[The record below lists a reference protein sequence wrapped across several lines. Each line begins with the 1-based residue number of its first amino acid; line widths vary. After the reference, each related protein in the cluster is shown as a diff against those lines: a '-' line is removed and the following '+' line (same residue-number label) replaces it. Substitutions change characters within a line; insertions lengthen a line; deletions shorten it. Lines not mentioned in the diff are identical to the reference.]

1 MQSKTG
7 IGKMAECPVWG
18 SGNLGRKTMKQVTV
32 FGGSGFVGRHVVSR
46 LAARGLVVRVAVR
59 DVAAASFVKPMGD
72 VGQVTPVRANI
83 LDEADVASAVA
94 GSDAVINLVGI
105 LFSCGRQRFDAVHR
119 DGAERI
125 ARLSK
130 AAGVDRFVQMSALG
144 ASSSSQSQY
153 AWSKAAGE
161 EAVREAFGEASIVR
175 PSVIFGPDDDFFN
188 QFAGLARL
196 SPFLPVFGCPF
207 PTFRNGSVDLY
218 GDGGTKFQPVY
229 VGDVAD
235 AIVACLDRDD
245 AAGQNYELGGPTVYS
260 FKQLME
266 LVLSATDR
274 NCLLLP
280 IPFWVASIKALF
292 LELLPKP
299 LLTRDQVTL
308 LKTDNVLSGAA
319 PTLETLGITPT
330 AAELIVPTYLD
341 RFRRGGRFNDAQ
353 TA

>member
-1 MQSKTG
+1 
-7 IGKMAECPVWG
+7 
-18 SGNLGRKTMKQVTV
+18 MKQVTV

-59 DVAAASFVKPMGD
+59 DVAAAAFVKPMGD

-83 LDEADVASAVA
+83 LDEADVAAAVD

-105 LFSCGRQRFDAVHR
+105 LFSRGRQRFDAIHR

-130 AAGVDRFVQMSALG
+130 AAGVERFVQMSALG
-144 ASSSSQSQY
+144 ASATSPAQY
-153 AWSKAAGE
+153 ATSKAAGE
-161 EAVREAFGEASIVR
+161 DAVRGAFASASIVR

-207 PTFRNGSVDLY
+207 PSFSNGTVDLY
-218 GDGGTKFQPVY
+218 GDGGTRFQPVY

-245 AAGQNYELGGPTVYS
+245 AAGQTYELAGPTVYS

-274 NCLLLP
+274 KALLLP
-280 IPFWVASIKALF
+280 IPFWVASTKALF

-299 LLTRDQVTL
+299 LLTRDQVAL
-308 LKTDNVLSGAA
+308 LKSDNVLSGAA
-319 PTLETLGITPT
+319 PTLETLGIDPT
-330 AAELIVPTYLD
+330 AVELIVPIYLD
-341 RFRRGGRFNDAQ
+341 RFRRGGRFHGAQ

>member
-1 MQSKTG
+1 
-7 IGKMAECPVWG
+7 
-18 SGNLGRKTMKQVTV
+18 MKQITV

-46 LAARGLVVRVAVR
+46 LAAKGHVVRVAVR
-59 DVAAASFVKPMGD
+59 SVATAQFVKPMGD

-83 LDEADVASAVA
+83 NNDADVAAAVD
-94 GSDAVINLVGI
+94 GSDSVINLVGI
-105 LFSCGRQRFDAVHR
+105 LFSRGKQNFEAVHR

-125 ARLSK
+125 ARLSR
-130 AAGVDRFVQMSALG
+130 AAGVSHLVQMSALG
-144 ASSSSQSQY
+144 ASDTSPSQY
-153 AWSKAAGE
+153 AQTKAAGE
-161 EAVREAFGEASIVR
+161 AAVREAFEDATIVR

-188 QFAGLARL
+188 RFASLARL
-196 SPFLPVFGCPF
+196 APALPVFGCPF
-207 PTFRNGSVDLY
+207 PAFRDGRIDLY

-235 AIVACLDRDD
+235 AIVACLEGGET
-245 AAGQNYELGGPTVYS
+245 AGKTYELGGPTVYS
-260 FKQLME
+260 FKALME
-266 LVLSATDR
+266 LVLAATDR
-274 NCLLLP
+274 KSFLVPL
-280 IPFWVASIKALF
+280 PFWVASLEAVF

-299 LLTRDQVTL
+299 LLTRDQVKL
-308 LKTDNVLSGAA
+308 LKTDNVLTGSY

>member
-1 MQSKTG
+1 
-7 IGKMAECPVWG
+7 
-18 SGNLGRKTMKQVTV
+18 MKQVTV

-59 DVAAASFVKPMGD
+59 DVAAAAFVKPMGD

-83 LDEADVASAVA
+83 LDEAAVA
-94 GSDAVINLVGI
+94 AAVEGSDAVINLVGI
-105 LFSCGRQRFDAVHR
+105 LFSRGRQCFDAVHR

-130 AAGVDRFVQMSALG
+130 AAGVERLVQMSALG
-144 ASSSSQSQY
+144 ASATSASQY
-153 AWSKAAGE
+153 ATSKAAGE
-161 EAVREAFGEASIVR
+161 DAVRAAFDGASIVR

-188 QFAGLARL
+188 QFAALARL

-207 PTFRNGSVDLY
+207 PTIKGTSIDLY
-218 GDGGTKFQPVY
+218 GDGGTRFQPVY

-235 AIVACLDRDD
+235 AIVACLDRVD
-245 AAGQNYELGGPTVYS
+245 AVGQTYELAGPTVYS

-266 LVLSATDR
+266 LVLSAIDR
-274 NCLLLP
+274 KCLLLP
-280 IPFWVASIKALF
+280 IPFWVASTKALF

-299 LLTRDQVTL
+299 LLTRDQVAL
-308 LKTDNVLSGAA
+308 LKSDNVLSGSA

-330 AAELIVPTYLD
+330 AAELIVPSYLD
-341 RFRRGGRFNDAQ
+341 RFRRGGRFHGAQ